1 MSRILNLSKHTSD
14 EDLQHL
20 TNVLLCHLVE
30 QCGGPIHVK
39 LEDAHRIRESL
50 TTKMVQMQ
58 VGDEVRLRIID
69 RLPELS

>member
-1 MSRILNLSKHTSD
+1 MSRILNLTENTTD
-14 EDLQHL
+14 DDLRHL
-20 TNVLLCHLVE
+20 TTLLLFHLVE
-30 QCGGPIHVK
+30 QSGGQVQFK
-39 LEDAHRIRESL
+39 LEDAYRVRESL

>member
-1 MSRILNLSKHTSD
+1 VSRILNLTENTTD
-14 EDLQHL
+14 DDLRHL
-20 TNVLLCHLVE
+20 TTLLLFHLVE
-30 QCGGPIHVK
+30 QSGGQVQFK
-39 LEDAHRIRESL
+39 LEDAYRVRESL

>member
-1 MSRILNLSKHTSD
+1 MSKILNLSAHTSD

-20 TNVLLCHLVE
+20 TNLLLFHFVE
-30 QCGGPIHVK
+30 QCGGQIQFK
-39 LEDAHRIRESL
+39 MEDANRVRESL

-69 RLPELS
+69 RLPELQ